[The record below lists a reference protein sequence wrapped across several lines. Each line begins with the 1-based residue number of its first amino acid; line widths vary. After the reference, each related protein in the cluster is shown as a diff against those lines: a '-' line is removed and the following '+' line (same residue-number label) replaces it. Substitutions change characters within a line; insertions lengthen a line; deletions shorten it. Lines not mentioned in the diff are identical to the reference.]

1 MRAAV
6 IERIGSFEIREV
18 QRPRPGPQEALV
30 KVAVAGLC
38 RTDLKIVEAG
48 HRDLV
53 LPRIP
58 AEEVVGTVCELG
70 PNTDKRLLGKRVYV
84 YPGTS
89 CGECGPCR
97 SGAENLCS
105 RMRIMGF
112 HRDGGF
118 AEYVATPVRSLIEL
132 PERLA
137 FEHAVFAEPMSCCLN
152 ALELAHLRPDEKI
165 FVWGAGPAGTLL
177 VRLSEAMGAT
187 AVAFEP
193 DDRRRS
199 LLKTREP
206 AAGETADVAVVAVG
220 DRAAYV
226 QAMERLGPRGRLVVF
241 SGLVPDRSVL
251 QVDFNRLHYMEQ
263 TVVGAYG
270 CSYRHGE
277 QALDWIARGEISV
290 LDMISH
296 RLSLEELGRG
306 LDLVRKREGMKILL
320 YPSVDC

>member
-118 AEYVATPVRSLIEL
+118 AEYVATPVR
-132 PERLA
+132 A
-137 FEHAVFAEPMSCCLN
+137 
-152 ALELAHLRPDEKI
+152 
-165 FVWGAGPAGTLL
+165 
-177 VRLSEAMGAT
+177 
-187 AVAFEP
+187 
-193 DDRRRS
+193 
-199 LLKTREP
+199 
-206 AAGETADVAVVAVG
+206 
-220 DRAAYV
+220 
-226 QAMERLGPRGRLVVF
+226 
-241 SGLVPDRSVL
+241 
-251 QVDFNRLHYMEQ
+251 
-263 TVVGAYG
+263 
-270 CSYRHGE
+270 
-277 QALDWIARGEISV
+277 
-290 LDMISH
+290 
-296 RLSLEELGRG
+296 
-306 LDLVRKREGMKILL
+306 
-320 YPSVDC
+320 